1 MRSLTHN
8 RPSFSQRLLKSLTV
22 FLVAIV
28 SACGTGNFGPG
39 SSTKPMSCTSATC
52 GMAVVTMTDATGDFL
67 AYQVT
72 VVSLQLKK
80 ADGTLVDTLPVA
92 TRVDFAKLVNLTEV
106 VSAGQ
111 VPAGEYSGASV
122 TIDYTGSTIIVDNGS
137 TNGLQVAPFDSNAKA
152 LGQLTLAVQLDTKH
166 QLEITTGNSARL
178 AFDFNLLASNTVD
191 VTKKTVT
198 VKPVLVASVVATD
211 EKEMRVR
218 GTLVTVDT
226 MAFTVNVQPFD
237 DEDASSKGQ
246 MIVHVTDTTTYE
258 VDGAP
263 FTGADGLMKLSTDGA
278 GTMTVAFGSLSS
290 TDQSFLA
297 TRVLAGTSVQS
308 STTDHVSGIVVAR
321 VGLSLTLRS
330 GEWEDRNGNDD
341 VAPGDVTVTLADTT
355 TVTAEDQGSTGPTHK
370 IADIS
375 VGSRVDAFG
384 AATKDSAGHVTL
396 DASKGHVRLES
407 THISGSVVSI
417 ATGTLTLQLKTI
429 DGRDVS
435 LFTFTGTGTGSPT
448 GHDSDPTKYVVN
460 TGTLALG
467 TLMAGA
473 STSLIGFVAPFAG
486 APPDFNAEAL
496 ESPADTRA
504 ELSIDWT
511 EHGTTAPF
519 KPPYDTHLDLD
530 ISNASIGEHHQIEVG
545 DQAIDLKGLLTDPSI
560 VPDML
565 ASSTLFSIAH
575 ATSNSVD
582 NFHTFVDFSAKLKT
596 ALNGTVVAF
605 GMVAEGQYDA
615 TANVFTARHLIV
627 RLSD

>member
-8 RPSFSQRLLKSLTV
+8 RPSLSQRLLKSLTV

-39 SSTKPMSCTSATC
+39 SSAKPMSCTSAAC
-52 GMAVVTMTDATGDFL
+52 GTAVVTMTDAVGDFL

-80 ADGTLVDTLPVA
+80 SDGTLVDTLPVA

-122 TIDYTGSTIIVDNGS
+122 TIDYTGSTIIVDDGS
-137 TNGLQVAPFDSNAKA
+137 MNGLQVAPFDANGQA
-152 LGQLTLAVQLDTKH
+152 LGKLTLTVQLDTKH

-191 VTKKTVT
+191 VTKKIVT
-198 VKPVLVASVVATD
+198 VKPVLVASVVAPD

-226 MAFTVNVQPFD
+226 MGKAFTVNVQPFD
-237 DEDASSKGQ
+237 DKDASSKGQ
-246 MIVHVTDTTTYE
+246 VIVHVTDTTTYE

-263 FTGADGLMKLSTDGA
+263 FTGTDGLTKLSTDGA
-278 GTMTVAFGSLSS
+278 GTMTVAFGSLSA

-308 STTDHVSGIVVAR
+308 STTDHVSGSVAAR
-321 VGLSLTLRS
+321 VGSSLTLRS

-355 TVTAEDQGSTGPTHK
+355 TVTAEDQGSTGPTHT
-370 IADIS
+370 IADVS
-375 VGSRVDAFG
+375 VGSRIDAFG
-384 AATKDSAGHVTL
+384 VATKDSAGHVTL

-435 LFTFTGTGTGSPT
+435 LFTFTGTGSGA

-460 TGTLALG
+460 TGTVALG
-467 TLMAGA
+467 TMMTGA
-473 STSLIGFVAPFAG
+473 STGVIGFVAPFAG

-496 ESPADTRA
+496 ESSADTHA

-519 KPPYDTHLDLD
+519 KTVDSTHLDLD
-530 ISNASIGEHHQIEVG
+530 ISNASIGDHHQIEVG
-545 DQAIDLKGLLTDPSI
+545 DHAIDLKSLLTDPSI

-582 NFHTFVDFSAKLKT
+582 NFHSFVDFSAKLKT
-596 ALNGTVVAF
+596 ALNGTIVAF
-605 GMVAEGQYDA
+605 GLVAEGQYDG
-615 TANVFTARHLIV
+615 TANVFTARHVIV
-627 RLSD
+627 RLND

>member
-1 MRSLTHN
+1 MRSST
-8 RPSFSQRLLKSLTV
+8 RTRSPSSQRLMKSLTI
-22 FLVAIV
+22 FLVAII
-28 SACGTGNFGPG
+28 SACGTGNFGPD

-52 GMAVVTMTDATGDFL
+52 GTAVVTMTDAAGAFL

-80 ADGTLVDTLPVA
+80 SDGTLVDTLPVA

-122 TIDYTGSTIIVDNGS
+122 TLDYTGSTIIVDDGSANGVQVSPVDS
-137 TNGLQVAPFDSNAKA
+137 TGAP
-152 LGQLTLAVQLDTKH
+152 LGKLTLTVQLDTKH
-166 QLEITTGNSARL
+166 QLEITTGNAARL

-198 VKPVLVASVVATD
+198 VKPVLVASVVAPD

-226 MAFTVNVQPFD
+226 VNKAYTVNVQPFD
-237 DEDASSKGQ
+237 DEDSSSKGQ
-246 MIVHVTDTTTYE
+246 AVVHVTDTTTYE
-258 VDGAP
+258 IDSVP
-263 FTGADGLMKLSTDGA
+263 FTGPDGLMKLSTVA
-278 GTMTVAFGSLSS
+278 IGTMTVAFGTLSP

-297 TRVLAGTSVQS
+297 TRVLSGTSVQS

-321 VGLSLTLRS
+321 VGTSLTLRS

-355 TVTAEDQGSTGPTHK
+355 TVTAEDEGSTGPTHT

-375 VGSRVDAFG
+375 VGSRIDAFG
-384 AATKDSAGHVTL
+384 VATKDSAGHVTL
-396 DASKGHVRLES
+396 DATKGHVRLEN
-407 THISGSVVSI
+407 THITGSVVS
-417 ATGTLTLQLKTI
+417 AGTGTLTLQLKAI

-435 LFTFTGTGTGSPT
+435 LFTFAGTGSKT
-448 GHDSDPTKYVVN
+448 GHDSDPTMYVVN
-460 TGTLALG
+460 TGSLALG

-473 STSLIGFVAPFAG
+473 STNLIGFVAPFAG

-496 ESPADTRA
+496 ESSADTHA

-511 EHGTTAPF
+511 EHGSAAPF
-519 KPPYDTHLDLD
+519 KALDDMHLDLD
-530 ISNASIGEHHQIEVG
+530 ISNPGIGEHHQIEVG
-545 DQAIDLKGLLTDPSI
+545 DHAIDLKGLLTDPSI
-560 VPDML
+560 KPDTL
-565 ASSTLFSIAH
+565 AASTLFSIAH
-575 ATSNSVD
+575 ATNNTVED
-582 NFHTFVDFSAKLKT
+582 FHSFVDFSAKLKT